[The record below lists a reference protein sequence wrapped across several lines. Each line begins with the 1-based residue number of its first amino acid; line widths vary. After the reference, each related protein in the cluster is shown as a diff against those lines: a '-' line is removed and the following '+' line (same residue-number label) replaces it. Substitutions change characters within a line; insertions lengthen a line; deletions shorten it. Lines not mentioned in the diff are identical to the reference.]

1 MGEIPLVFDLRGW
14 VKATPLEK
22 KVKSKLHCFLDKQ
35 PQLLARR
42 SVLLK
47 FPSKLLQNVSN
58 TSHRK
63 GLSWNE

>member
-22 KVKSKLHCFLDKQ
+22 KVKSKSQCFLDKRS
-35 PQLLARR
+35 QLLAWR

-47 FPSKLLQNVSN
+47 FPSKLLQNVSI
-58 TSHRK
+58 RPIEK
-63 GLSWNE
+63 DCAWE